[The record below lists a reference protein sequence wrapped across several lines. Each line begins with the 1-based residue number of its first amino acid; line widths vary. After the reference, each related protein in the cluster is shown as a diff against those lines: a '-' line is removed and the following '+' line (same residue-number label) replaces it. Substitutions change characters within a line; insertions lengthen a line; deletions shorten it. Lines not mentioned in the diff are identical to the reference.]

1 MRCRPIQQTDAC
13 VQVSLMSLCF
23 VCSLCLCPFVLP
35 LFRFYLLYFGILL
48 SFFHFAF
55 PQPVCVSLSYVSVCL
70 SACLPLICSIL
81 SVEFTAWVLSVS
93 LCLVACLSLWLSGCL
108 ATFYVSQFVITHN
121 TTNWFYISVC
131 VFLHLSLCVC
141 VCHACA
147 LCVWVSVCV
156 CVCVCPCIYPP
167 VAIHWSDFETA
178 ARYNLTVYY
187 IYFVRLLDFAA
198 LVSFCPPI
206 ITSPLHEEG
215 LPKSVEAK
223 IHVQHNMKCLLM
235 NERRTHMGR
244 NSCLDP
250 EIYPRGSPIY
260 NQP

>member
-1 MRCRPIQQTDAC
+1 MRS
-13 VQVSLMSLCF
+13 SLF
-23 VCSLCLCPFVLP
+23 TVPVLCLFSLSLPVCPPSLSFLP
-35 LFRFYLLYFGILL
+35 SLFRYFAFFL
-48 SFFHFAF
+48 SFCF
-55 PQPVCVSLSYVSVCL
+55 PSACLCISLICICL

-250 EIYPRGSPIY
+250 ELYPRGSPIY

>member
-1 MRCRPIQQTDAC
+1 MRCRSIQQTDAC
-13 VQVSLMSLCF
+13 VQVSLLSLCF

-156 CVCVCPCIYPP
+156 CVCVCLPVYLSTRRDSLKWFWNCSTLQSHSLLYILCETTRFRGPGFLLPP
-167 VAIHWSDFETA
+167 NHNESIAWGGA
-178 ARYNLTVYY
+178 AKVGRGQNP
-187 IYFVRLLDFAA
+187 RAA
-198 LVSFCPPI
+198 
-206 ITSPLHEEG
+206 
-215 LPKSVEAK
+215 
-223 IHVQHNMKCLLM
+223 
-235 NERRTHMGR
+235 
-244 NSCLDP
+244 
-250 EIYPRGSPIY
+250 
-260 NQP
+260 